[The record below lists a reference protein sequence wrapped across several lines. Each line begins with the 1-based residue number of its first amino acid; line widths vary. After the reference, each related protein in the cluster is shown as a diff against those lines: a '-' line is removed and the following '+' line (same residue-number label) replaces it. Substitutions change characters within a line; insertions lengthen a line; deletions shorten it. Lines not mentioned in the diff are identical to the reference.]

1 LSLKKHAKKVIQI
14 FGKTPHCRKKNVYLQ
29 PIIGTS
35 STMKQDFITVKTF
48 AYPGDVPVA
57 QSYMAM
63 CGIETYMKN
72 FTANR
77 LAYPLGGIEMQVKAE
92 DFERAKQAL
101 IDGGFS
107 KPEDF
112 E

>member
-1 LSLKKHAKKVIQI
+1 LAKSRTIVKKTYIYNRI
-14 FGKTPHCRKKNVYLQ
+14 TD
-29 PIIGTS
+29 TS
-35 STMKQDFITVKTF
+35 SIMKQDFITVKTF